1 MSEEKKAWAEFARE
15 NRLDEH
21 PLDVVNLVW
30 AAWRRAFDTSRE
42 MASQSARKDEPAD
55 GNVRFIP
62 KSDGTITGSFIAKEA
77 QVYSSS
83 AGDGKKT
90 SQDNVS
96 NKLVFGLALIA
107 LTISIAALITVV
119 VHSIPQGV

>member
-1 MSEEKKAWAEFARE
+1 MSEKEKARRDFWDEYELDKLPPAE
-15 NRLDEH
+15 
-21 PLDVVNLVW
+21 
-30 AAWRRAFDTSRE
+30 AAAMCFGWVKGFDKGCE

-55 GNVRFIP
+55 GNVRFTP

-96 NKLVFGLALIA
+96 NEFVFGLALIA

>member
-1 MSEEKKAWAEFARE
+1 MSEEKKAWTEFARE

-42 MASQSARKDEPAD
+42 LTSQNACKDD
-55 GNVRFIP
+55 RDNGNVRFIP

-96 NKLVFGLALIA
+96 NEFVFGLALIA
-107 LTISIAALITVV
+107 LTISIAALITAI

>member
-1 MSEEKKAWAEFARE
+1 MSEEKKAWAEFCKE
-15 NRLDEH
+15 QQLDQH
-21 PLDVVNLVW
+21 LPCVRNLVW

-42 MASQSARKDEPAD
+42 LTSQNACKDD
-55 GNVRFIP
+55 RDNGNVRFIP
-62 KSDGTITGSFIAKEA
+62 KSDGTITGGFIAKEA

-96 NKLVFGLALIA
+96 NEFVFGLALVA
-107 LTISIAALITVV
+107 LTISIAALITVI